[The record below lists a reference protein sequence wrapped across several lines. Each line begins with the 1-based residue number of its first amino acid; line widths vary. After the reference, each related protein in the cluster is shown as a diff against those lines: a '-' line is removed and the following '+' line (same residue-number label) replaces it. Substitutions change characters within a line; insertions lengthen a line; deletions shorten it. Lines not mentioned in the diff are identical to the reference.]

1 MRPGKKGHKVFRSSY
16 MAGVHGSTL
25 GMLEDQVVK
34 ATKDILWKAFNLDL
48 IGKRE
53 QLKEF

>member
-1 MRPGKKGHKVFRSSY
+1 
-16 MAGVHGSTL
+16 MAGVHRSTL

-34 ATKDILWKAFNLDL
+34 ARKNMLWKVFNLDL

-53 QLKEF
+53 QFKEF

>member
-1 MRPGKKGHKVFRSSY
+1 

-34 ATKDILWKAFNLDL
+34 AAKNMLWKVFNLDL
-48 IGKRE
+48 IGKR
-53 QLKEF
+53 QQFKGF

>member
-1 MRPGKKGHKVFRSSY
+1 
-16 MAGVHGSTL
+16 MAGVHGSSL

-34 ATKDILWKAFNLDL
+34 VAKDILWKVFNLGL